1 MLNSGY
7 LKLFLVSPGSFRYYT
22 TINSLQSFTY
32 FMLATRWI
40 LTCVRKLLMVSGII
54 SVIDIAEKSVEQCKD
69 RYKDLKKTHEERRY
83 RDPLF
88 DPDFI
93 VADCTRV
100 SWYS

>member
-1 MLNSGY
+1 
-7 LKLFLVSPGSFRYYT
+7 
-22 TINSLQSFTY
+22 
-32 FMLATRWI
+32 
-40 LTCVRKLLMVSGII
+40 MVSGII